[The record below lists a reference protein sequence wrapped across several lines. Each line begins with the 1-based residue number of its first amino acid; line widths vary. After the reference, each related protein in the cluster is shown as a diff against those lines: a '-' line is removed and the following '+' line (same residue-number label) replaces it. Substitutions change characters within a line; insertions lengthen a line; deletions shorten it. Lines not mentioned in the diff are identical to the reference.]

1 VDSEELATT
10 LDLENFNENG
20 VSADWKFIT
29 ETISKGDAWIRKH
42 SQPLFTQKKSTKQ
55 LPKLTHGF
63 ISAPSPY

>member
-42 SQPLFTQKKSTKQ
+42 SQPLFTQKKSMKQ

-63 ISAPSPY
+63 ISAPSLY